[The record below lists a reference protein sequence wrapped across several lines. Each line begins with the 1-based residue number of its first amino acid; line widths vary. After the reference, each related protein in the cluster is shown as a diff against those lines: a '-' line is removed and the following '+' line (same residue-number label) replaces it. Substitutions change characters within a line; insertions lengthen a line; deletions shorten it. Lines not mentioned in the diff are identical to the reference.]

1 MELVVIIVS
10 ILLIISGFI
19 GSIIPVIPGPPIA
32 YLGLIVLLFADEF
45 RIQLATNNYFIL
57 ISMGVVTV
65 LITALDFYLPVWG
78 TKKFG
83 GSSSGTRGSTYG
95 LVIAV
100 VLTIL
105 TSGMGILLLILGP
118 FLGAYFGE
126 KYTGNSNEVA
136 LKSAIGSFLGFISG
150 TFIKLVL
157 VTLVALYFTSL
168 LI

>member
-95 LVIAV
+95 LVIAL

>member
-136 LKSAIGSFLGFISG
+136 LKSAVGSFLGFISG

>member
-95 LVIAV
+95 LVIAI

-105 TSGMGILLLILGP
+105 TSGMGILLLILGVV
-118 FLGAYFGE
+118 FGLVILRI
-126 KYTGNSNEVA
+126 Y
-136 LKSAIGSFLGFISG
+136 
-150 TFIKLVL
+150 KL
-157 VTLVALYFTSL
+157 AEENY
-168 LI
+168 

>member
-1 MELVVIIVS
+1 MELVVIIAS

-83 GSSSGTRGSTYG
+83 GSSSGPRGSTYG

-126 KYTGNSNEVA
+126 KYAGNSNEVA
-136 LKSAIGSFLGFISG
+136 LKSAVGSFLGFISG

>member
-95 LVIAV
+95 LVIAI

>member
-57 ISMGVVTV
+57 ISMGVVTI

-136 LKSAIGSFLGFISG
+136 LKSAVGSFLGFISG

>member
-1 MELVVIIVS
+1 MELVVIIFS
-10 ILLIISGFI
+10 ILFIIAGFI

>member
-10 ILLIISGFI
+10 ILLIIAGFI
-19 GSIIPVIPGPPIA
+19 GSIFPVIPGPPIA

-45 RIQLATNNYFIL
+45 RIQLATNNYFNL

-105 TSGMGILLLILGP
+105 TSGMGILLLIFGP

-126 KYTGNSNEVA
+126 KYAGNSNEVA
-136 LKSAIGSFLGFISG
+136 LKSAVGSFLGFISG